1 MSSQHRM
8 TEGPIAGAIV
18 RFAVPLF
25 LGNLFQQM
33 YNSVDSLIV
42 GNYLGNS
49 ALAAVSATGTL
60 IQLMIGFFQGV
71 FLGAGVLVARF
82 FGARMM
88 DHMRRAIHTTVTVA
102 LLVGLMLSV
111 VGMLL
116 TPVILKWMG
125 TPDDIFDLTVSYIRV
140 YFGGSI
146 GLILYNACSGIMQA
160 VGDSK
165 HPLYFLIASS
175 LTNICLDLLFIGVFR
190 WGVFSAA
197 LATIIAQFLSAVLG
211 ITRLMRADEEY
222 RVRISGLGLDFDMIR
237 QILNFGLPSGLQNS
251 IINFANVIVQSNI
264 NSFGTMAVAHFCRAE
279 SRREGIRPGQT
290 RVPLRAALRSLDR
303 GTYRRPADPLRT
315 IAHQRLYLRTGSH
328 PLRAGQ
334 AAHLRTVLL
343 PARGIPRVRGHPA
356 RCRQGKGPDGRHALL
371 LVPLPRDLYF
381 DPHTAHALDQRR
393 QLGLSDHLVHERGH
407 PVYLLHESQLGPR
420 AGSVTLSAESEP
432 PAEPVVC
439 FVPIKH
445 WCMCALA
452 SACQFISSSAHGIRK

>member
-1 MSSQHRM
+1 MTSQHRM

-175 LTNICLDLLFIGVFR
+175 LTNIFLDLLFIRIFR

-197 LATIIAQFLSAVLG
+197 LATIIAQFLSAGLG

-264 NSFGTMAVAHFCRAE
+264 NSFGTMAVAGCGAYSRIDGFAFLPVSSFNAAMTTFVGQNLGAKEYDRAKRGSRFGLICAVTIAE
-279 SRREGIRPGQT
+279 SIG
-290 RVPLRAALRSLDR
+290 
-303 GTYRRPADPLRT
+303 
-315 IAHQRLYLRTGSH
+315 
-328 PLRAGQ
+328 
-334 AAHLRTVLL
+334 VLL
-343 PARGIPRVRGHPA
+343 ILF
-356 RCRQGKGPDGRHALL
+356 GP
-371 LVPLPRDLYF
+371 
-381 DPHTAHALDQRR
+381 
-393 QLGLSDHLVHERGH
+393 
-407 PVYLLHESQLGPR
+407 YLI
-420 AGSVTLSAESEP
+420 SAFT
-432 PAEPVVC
+432 AEPEAVQFGLDKLHICAPFYFLLAASHGFAAILRGAGKAKVPMVVMLC
-439 FVPIKH
+439 CWCVFRVTFISILTPLTHSINVVNWVYPIT
-445 WCMCALA
+445 WCM
-452 SACQFISSSAHGIRK
+452 SAVILSIYYTKANWVHGLDL

>member
-1 MSSQHRM
+1 MSDKHRM

-49 ALAAVSATGTL
+49 ALAAVSSTGTL

-88 DHMRRAIHTTVTVA
+88 NHMRRAIHTTITVA
-102 LLVGLMLSV
+102 LVVGVFLSV
-111 VGMLL
+111 VGIFL

-125 TPDDIFDLTVSYIRV
+125 TPEDIFDLAVSYIRV
-140 YFGGSI
+140 YFAGAM

-165 HPLYFLIASS
+165 HPLYFLIISS
-175 LTNICLDLLFIGVFR
+175 LSNICMDLLFIRVFH

-197 LATIIAQFLSAVLG
+197 LATVIAQLLSASMG
-211 ITRLMRADEEY
+211 ITRLMRNNDES
-222 RVRISGLGLDFDMIR
+222 RVQLKYLGFDLDMIR

-264 NSFGTMAVAHFCRAE
+264 NSFGTMAVAGLGSYGKIDGFAFLPVTSFNAAMTTFVGQNLGAKEYDRAKRG
-279 SRREGIRPGQT
+279 SRFGLLCAISIAELIGLILIAFDTQLISAFTKEPEAIAYGLDKLHISAPFYCLLAASHGFAAILRGAGKAKIPMLVMLSCWCIF
-290 RVPLRAALRSLDR
+290 RV
-303 GTYRRPADPLRT
+303 T
-315 IAHQRLYLRTGSH
+315 
-328 PLRAGQ
+328 
-334 AAHLRTVLL
+334 
-343 PARGIPRVRGHPA
+343 
-356 RCRQGKGPDGRHALL
+356 
-371 LVPLPRDLYF
+371 
-381 DPHTAHALDQRR
+381 
-393 QLGLSDHLVHERGH
+393 
-407 PVYLLHESQLGPR
+407 
-420 AGSVTLSAESEP
+420 
-432 PAEPVVC
+432 
-439 FVPIKH
+439 
-445 WCMCALA
+445 
-452 SACQFISSSAHGIRK
+452 FISVLIPITHSINVVNWVYPVTWSLSTIILVIYYLKANWVHGLD

>member
-88 DHMRRAIHTTVTVA
+88 THMRRAIHTTVTVA
-102 LLVGLMLSV
+102 LLVGLTLSL

-116 TPVILKWMG
+116 TPVILRWMG
-125 TPDDIFDLTVSYIRV
+125 TPEDIFDLTVSYIRV
-140 YFGGSI
+140 YFAGSI

-160 VGDSK
+160 VGDSR
-165 HPLYFLIASS
+165 HPLHFLIISS
-175 LTNICLDLLFIGVFR
+175 LTNICLDLLFIRVFH

-197 LATIIAQFLSAVLG
+197 LATIIAQFLSAILG
-211 ITRLMRADEEY
+211 INRLMHAEEEY
-222 RVRISGLGLDFDMIR
+222 RVSIRSLGIDTDMIR

-264 NSFGTMAVAHFCRAE
+264 NAFGTMAVAGCGAYGKIDGFAFLPVTSFNAAMTTFVGQNLGAGEYDRAKRG
-279 SRREGIRPGQT
+279 SRFGLLCAVSIAELIGVIMITFANPLISAFTKEPEAIAYGLDKLHICAPFYFLLAASHGFAAILRGAGKAKIPMLVMLGCWCVF
-290 RVPLRAALRSLDR
+290 RV
-303 GTYRRPADPLRT
+303 TF
-315 IAHQRLYLRTGSH
+315 I
-328 PLRAGQ
+328 
-334 AAHLRTVLL
+334 TVLIPITHSINVVNWVYPVTWSL
-343 PARGIPRVRGHPA
+343 STVILSIYYMKADWVHGLDMGI
-356 RCRQGKGPDGRHALL
+356 
-371 LVPLPRDLYF
+371 
-381 DPHTAHALDQRR
+381 
-393 QLGLSDHLVHERGH
+393 
-407 PVYLLHESQLGPR
+407 
-420 AGSVTLSAESEP
+420 
-432 PAEPVVC
+432 
-439 FVPIKH
+439 
-445 WCMCALA
+445 
-452 SACQFISSSAHGIRK
+452 

>member
-1 MSSQHRM
+1 MTSQHRM

-18 RFAVPLF
+18 RFAIPLF

-88 DHMRRAIHTTVTVA
+88 DHMRRAIHTTITVA
-102 LLVGLMLSV
+102 MLVGLMLSV
-111 VGMLL
+111 IGMLL

-175 LTNICLDLLFIGVFR
+175 LTNICLDLLFIRVFR

-197 LATIIAQFLSAVLG
+197 LATIIAQFMSAILG
-211 ITRLMRADEEY
+211 LTRLMRADEEF
-222 RVRISGLGLDFDMIR
+222 RVRLSGLGLDFDMIR

-264 NSFGTMAVAHFCRAE
+264 NSFGTMAVAGCGAYSRIDGFAFLPVSSFNAAMTTFVGQNLGAKEYDRAKRG
-279 SRREGIRPGQT
+279 SRFGLLCA
-290 RVPLRAALRSLDR
+290 VS
-303 GTYRRPADPLRT
+303 
-315 IAHQRLYLRTGSH
+315 IAEIIG
-328 PLRAGQ
+328 
-334 AAHLRTVLL
+334 VLL
-343 PARGIPRVRGHPA
+343 ILF
-356 RCRQGKGPDGRHALL
+356 GP
-371 LVPLPRDLYF
+371 
-381 DPHTAHALDQRR
+381 
-393 QLGLSDHLVHERGH
+393 
-407 PVYLLHESQLGPR
+407 YLI
-420 AGSVTLSAESEP
+420 SAFT
-432 PAEPVVC
+432 AEPEAVQFGLDKLHICAPFYFLLAASHGFAAILRGAGKAKVPMVVMLC
-439 FVPIKH
+439 C
-445 WCMCALA
+445 WCLFRVT
-452 SACQFISSSAHGIRK
+452 FISILTPLTHSINVVNWVYPVTWSMSAIILSIYYTKANWVHGLDL

>member
-116 TPVILKWMG
+116 TPVILRWMG

-211 ITRLMRADEEY
+211 ITRLMQADEEY

-264 NSFGTMAVAHFCRAE
+264 NSFGTMAVAGCGAYSRIDGFAFLPVTSFNAAMTTFVGQNLGAKEYDRAKRG
-279 SRREGIRPGQT
+279 SRFGLLCAI
-290 RVPLRAALRSLDR
+290 S
-303 GTYRRPADPLRT
+303 
-315 IAHQRLYLRTGSH
+315 IAELIG
-328 PLRAGQ
+328 
-334 AAHLRTVLL
+334 VLL
-343 PARGIPRVRGHPA
+343 ILF
-356 RCRQGKGPDGRHALL
+356 GPLL
-371 LVPLPRDLYF
+371 I
-381 DPHTAHALDQRR
+381 
-393 QLGLSDHLVHERGH
+393 
-407 PVYLLHESQLGPR
+407 
-420 AGSVTLSAESEP
+420 SAFTSEP
-432 PAEPVVC
+432 EAIRFGLDKLHICAPFYFLLAASHGFAAILRGAGKAKVPMVVMLC
-439 FVPIKH
+439 C
-445 WCMCALA
+445 WCLFRVT
-452 SACQFISSSAHGIRK
+452 FISILTPLTHSINVVNWVYPVTWSMSAVILFIYYTKANWVHGLDL